1 MPHRLPWRG
10 CAAALFSQ
18 GTTVR
23 APGSRRL
30 SPRPLSGSRRA
41 VGAPVPGRAGWPR
54 PPGLNPVQL
63 FAWHSMHGFR
73 CPATGM
79 VAAQPGNIGTETA
92 RPFRRDGHDPQALAH
107 RDHSFRQ
114 PGPVPGAGGQGPG
127 RPGRFC
133 SAAGNTGRH
142 YAYAPCAGICRACGA
157 GGAGVDTS
165 RGCCLC
171 PRSIPRHLF
180 GVTGTWAH
188 PDQSPD
194 RAGSSATRCRGQSD
208 RLRRNGSRPPHSS
221 GFARRGCSAPR
232 LAIPLRSA
240 LSGNSV

>member
-79 VAAQPGNIGTETA
+79 VAAQPGNIGTGAA

-107 RDHSFRQ
+107 RDHTFRQ
-114 PGPVPGAGGQGPG
+114 PGPVPGAGGGPG
-127 RPGRFC
+127 SGSTGAVLFGCGQHGTALRLCPMLRNLPGMW
-133 SAAGNTGRH
+133 SGRSRRR
-142 YAYAPCAGICRACGA
+142 YVP
-157 GGAGVDTS
+157 GVLPVPSFDPPPSFRGYRNLGTS
-165 RGCCLC
+165 RSK
-171 PRSIPRHLF
+171 P
-180 GVTGTWAH
+180 
-188 PDQSPD
+188 
-194 RAGSSATRCRGQSD
+194 
-208 RLRRNGSRPPHSS
+208 
-221 GFARRGCSAPR
+221 
-232 LAIPLRSA
+232 
-240 LSGNSV
+240 